1 MELSKRPNK
10 LINKNNIFS
19 CWDFSKYISSE
30 KIIDTGNLKLN
41 GFTHN
46 FPARAMK
53 GVHWNG
59 TEFNWKLKPFHYG
72 AIHFHDDDIY
82 DANWKK
88 TFEKQFQKKKKVLTM

>member
-1 MELSKRPNK
+1 
-10 LINKNNIFS
+10 
-19 CWDFSKYISSE
+19 
-30 KIIDTGNLKLN
+30 
-41 GFTHN
+41 
-46 FPARAMK
+46 MK

-88 TFEKQFQKKKKVLTM
+88 TFDWKVPLNIKSGLYCAHIFDSNKNEDHIPFVIQPSKKRKPIIKPKGQ